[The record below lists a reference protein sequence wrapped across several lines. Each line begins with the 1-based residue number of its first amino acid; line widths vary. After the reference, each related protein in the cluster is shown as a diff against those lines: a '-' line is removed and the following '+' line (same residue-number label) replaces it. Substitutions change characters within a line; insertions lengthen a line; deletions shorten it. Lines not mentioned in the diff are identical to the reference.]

1 MALNLSF
8 MCSCKKQDGY
18 DYVTIDE
25 YTGKHVFIKEADL
38 TRWQQA
44 EYFRYRNDLTDYAFL
59 LSFK

>member
-25 YTGKHVFIKEADL
+25 YTGKLVFIKEADL

-44 EYFRYRNDLTDYAFL
+44 EYFS
-59 LSFK
+59 LS